1 MILADSSFHGGLPF
15 TTQGKQVQPVPG
27 SSRIAYLDWT
37 RGLACLLMFQSH
49 CYDSWLGG
57 AARDTVFFRWTRLA
71 GTVPAP
77 IFLFL
82 AGVAVALVADRALQ
96 KGTPPRQ
103 IARATMRRGA
113 QIFALALLF
122 RLQEFLLGQPRAP
135 WTDLLRVD
143 VLNIIGASLV
153 LLGLLLAAISWT
165 LTSPSSSGSAGE
177 SQLAVRLRART
188 AVLAVLLAAAVALAA
203 PPLWTTH
210 RPLWLPWY
218 LESYVNGAHIFDQP
232 QAYLFPLFPWAAF
245 AFAGLAAGCFL
256 VPAWA
261 RRRDFLAVGVTAA
274 AGAALFALGIWFD
287 SRPRQLYA
295 VYDFWHTSPNF
306 FLMRIGM
313 VTGLMLAGYAWCRW
327 VPALGGFSPVIEL
340 GRQSL
345 LVYWVHI
352 PLAYGGLSILRKRA
366 QDIPTATAGVIAL
379 TLAMIALAAFRN
391 RTKGRPFRA
400 WASWRSL
407 ASAST

>member
-1 MILADSSFHGGLPF
+1 LTAAPSS
-15 TTQGKQVQPVPG
+15 

-37 RGLACLLMFQSH
+37 RGLACLLMFQTH

-57 AARDTVFFRWTRLA
+57 EARATAFFRWTRLG
-71 GTVPAP
+71 GTIPAP

-82 AGVAVALVADRALQ
+82 AGVAVVLVADRAMQ
-96 KGTPPRQ
+96 KGVPPPH
-103 IARATMRRGA
+103 IARTIMRRGA
-113 QIFALALLF
+113 QIFGLALIF

-153 LLGLLLAAISWT
+153 LLGAFYFTVSWGLCEETDNSHLSERLRVRLAA
-165 LTSPSSSGSAGE
+165 
-177 SQLAVRLRART
+177 LAVPF
-188 AVLAVLLAAAVALAA
+188 AAAIALAT

-210 RPLWLPWY
+210 RPRWLPWY
-218 LESYVNGAHIFDQP
+218 LESYVNGVHIFDQP
-232 QAYLFPLFPWAAF
+232 QPYLFPLFPWAAF

-256 VPAWA
+256 VSVWA
-261 RRRDFLAVGVTAA
+261 RRRDFLAVAVTAA
-274 AGAALFALGIWFD
+274 AGAALFALGFWLD

-313 VTGLMLAGYAWCRW
+313 LTGAMLAGYAWCRW
-327 VPALGGFSPVIEL
+327 GPSLWGFSPVLEL

-345 LVYWVHI
+345 LVYWVHVQ
-352 PLAYGGLSILRKRA
+352 LAYGGLSILRKRA
-366 QDIPTATAGVIAL
+366 QDIPTASAGVIAL

-391 RTKGRPFRA
+391 RTKGRPFRE
-400 WASWRSL
+400 WVSWRSP
-407 ASAST
+407 AGAST

>member
-1 MILADSSFHGGLPF
+1 MTSAASSFHGGL
-15 TTQGKQVQPVPG
+15 QVQPAPG
-27 SSRIAYLDWT
+27 STRIAYLDWT

-49 CYDSWLGG
+49 GYDSWLGG
-57 AARDTVFFRWTRLA
+57 AARDTVFFRWTRFSGA
-71 GTVPAP
+71 IPAP

-82 AGVAVALVADRALQ
+82 AGVVVALVADRAMQ
-96 KGTPPRQ
+96 KGVPAPH

-113 QIFALALLF
+113 QIFGLALLF

-143 VLNIIGASLV
+143 VLNIIGLSLV
-153 LLGLLLAAISWT
+153 LLGALYAAISWD
-165 LTSPSSSGSAGE
+165 LHEPAGD
-177 SQLAVRLRART
+177 SQLAARLRARLP
-188 AVLAVLLAAAVALAA
+188 ASLIVLAVLLAAAVALVT
-203 PPLWTTH
+203 PPLWTTY
-210 RPLWLPWY
+210 RPRWLPWY
-218 LESYVNGAHIFDQP
+218 FETYVNGVHRFDRP

-256 VPAWA
+256 VSAWA
-261 RRRDFLAVGVTAA
+261 RRRNFLAVGITAA
-274 AGAALFALGIWFD
+274 AGAALFLLGLWFD

-306 FLMRIGM
+306 FLMRIGL
-313 VTGLMLAGYAWCRW
+313 VTGIMLAGYAWCRW
-327 VPALGGFSPVIEL
+327 VPALWGFSPVVEL

-352 PLAYGGLSILRKRA
+352 PLAYGGLSILKKRA

-391 RTKGRPFRA
+391 RTQARPFRE
-400 WASWRSL
+400 WVSWRP
-407 ASAST
+407 ATNAST

>member
-1 MILADSSFHGGLPF
+1 
-15 TTQGKQVQPVPG
+15 
-27 SSRIAYLDWT
+27 
-37 RGLACLLMFQSH
+37 MFQTH

-57 AARDTVFFRWTRLA
+57 AARNTAFFRWTRLG
-71 GTVPAP
+71 GTIPAP

-82 AGVAVALVADRALQ
+82 AGVAVALVAGRAMQ
-96 KGTPPRQ
+96 KGAPPQQ

-113 QIFALALLF
+113 QIFGLALLF
-122 RLQEFLLGQPRAP
+122 RAQEFLLGQPRAP

-153 LLGLLLAAISWT
+153 LLGALYFAVSWGLAHRAVE
-165 LTSPSSSGSAGE
+165 SG
-177 SQLAVRLRART
+177 LAERLRARL
-188 AVLAVLLAAAVALAA
+188 AVLALLLAAAVALAT

-210 RPLWLPWY
+210 RPRWLPWY
-218 LESYVNGAHIFDQP
+218 LESYINGVHIFDQP
-232 QAYLFPLFPWAAF
+232 QPYLFPLFPWVAF

-256 VPAWA
+256 VSPWA

-274 AGAALFALGIWFD
+274 AGTALFALGFWLD
-287 SRPRQLYA
+287 SQPQQLYA

-313 VTGLMLAGYAWCRW
+313 VNGLMLAGYAWCRW
-327 VPALGGFSPVIEL
+327 GPALWGFSPVIEL

-345 LVYWVHI
+345 LVYWVSVQM
-352 PLAYGGLSILRKRA
+352 AYGGLSILRKRA

-391 RTKGRPFRA
+391 RTKGRPFRE
-400 WASWRSL
+400 WVSWRSPVG
-407 ASAST
+407 AST